1 MESGERSKSQIV
13 NLVVRSRKLLARTQP
28 DGYPLLTSSSSLLL
42 FFFFPRRSGGDEELS
57 AHQCV
62 PDKVYGMCL
71 LQSPSNGRIFQ
82 WPKPTWLDVR
92 WEAGV
97 FFSEKK
103 SQENFLSFVVISAG

>member
-13 NLVVRSRKLLARTQP
+13 NLVVRSRKLLAGTQP
-28 DGYPLLTSSSSLLL
+28 EGYPLLTSSLLL
-42 FFFFPRRSGGDEELS
+42 FFFFPRRSGGDEEFS

-71 LQSPSNGRIFQ
+71 LQSLSNGRIFQ

-92 WEAGV
+92 WEAGLF

-103 SQENFLSFVVISAG
+103 SQENFISFVVISAG